1 MALKEFIKINNLQ
14 KEINN
19 IFEKVNEG
27 VFGNYKRPAINVS
40 QNNKSVTINVE
51 IKGLNKEDIT
61 LKVNHNNLEILGEKK
76 KSSSKENNGNYFEKS
91 SYKGYKA
98 SVGLPIHVNIDE
110 INAEYKNDNLRIVIP
125 KMKTKIGNKIN
136 IR

>member
-1 MALKEFIKINNLQ
+1 VALKEFIKINNLQ

-91 SYKGYKA
+91 SYKG
-98 SVGLPIHVNIDE
+98 
-110 INAEYKNDNLRIVIP
+110 
-125 KMKTKIGNKIN
+125 
-136 IR
+136 